1 LVTNYKDE
9 KLDNLKIC
17 HVTSI
22 HSQFDDRI
30 YLKECR
36 SLSRAGYD
44 VYLLSKDA
52 NLQKDGITFVQCVN
66 PKSSRIIRILR
77 SSSRFFK
84 AAITLDCDVYHFH
97 DPELLPCALKV
108 KKRGKIVIFDS
119 HEDVPSQILDKH
131 WIPYPFRKL
140 VSSIYKRYE
149 SYVVKRLDGIVAAT
163 PTIAKKFENRAE
175 SIVTINNY
183 PIIGD
188 INYHPRNFSELE
200 AKVCYVGGL
209 SEDRGL
215 SVMIKAIQGIPVSLV
230 LAGKYENVEELRS
243 KLNVEYKGYLSRKKI
258 DELYSGVIAG
268 LLLFQPRHN
277 HYHAQPI
284 KMYEYMAAGLPI
296 IASNFQYWKEIIEDN
311 GCGICIN
318 PESVE
323 ELQQAIEYIDKNRG
337 EAQEMG
343 KRGFELVAKRFNW
356 SVEEQKLIEFYGEL
370 FSPSFGARTR

>member
-1 LVTNYKDE
+1 LGTNYKDE

-17 HVTSI
+17 HVTSA
-22 HSQFDDRI
+22 HDQFDDRI

-36 SLSRAGYD
+36 SLVQAGYE
-44 VYLLSKDA
+44 VYLLSRDVALVKE
-52 NLQKDGITFVQCVN
+52 GITFVQCGT

-97 DPELLPCALKV
+97 DPELLPCALKL

-119 HEDVPSQILDKH
+119 HEDVPSQILDKY

-149 SYVVKRLDGIVAAT
+149 SHVVKRLDGIVAAT
-163 PTIAKKFENRAE
+163 PTIAKKFENRA
-175 SIVTINNY
+175 SRVVIINNF
-183 PIIGD
+183 PILGD
-188 INYHPRNFSELE
+188 INYRPKDFSERD

-215 SVMIKAIQGIPVSLV
+215 SIMTSAIQNVQMKLI
-230 LAGKYENVEELRS
+230 LAGEYKNSKYLIS
-243 KLNVEYKGYLSRKKI
+243 KPNVEYVGWVDRKEL
-258 DELYSGVIAG
+258 DELYSRAIGG
-268 LLLFQPRHN
+268 LLVLQPTKN
-277 HYHAQPI
+277 YYTSQPI

-311 GCGICIN
+311 GCGICID
-318 PESVE
+318 PDSVE
-323 ELQQAIEYIDKNRG
+323 ELQQAIVYIDKNRS
-337 EAQEMG
+337 EAQKMG

-356 SVEEQKLIEFYGEL
+356 GVEEKKLIEFYEEL
-370 FSPSFGARTR
+370 FSPSAGARMR